1 MGSQV
6 ARAFFF
12 VEFELFGVFEQESR
26 AQVRTFGA
34 VQPADGFVADF
45 VRQRFIVFVRL
56 FAQVGQIFHH
66 GIVTRH
72 IFQLGDG
79 FVQFGVFVD
88 VVHRFVEHGLQFQKL
103 DVVFII
109 GKGLDRHHQ
118 IVDAVVNGGGF
129 FFESFS
135 KGGFVA
141 HSIFPFELC
150 TFRRPVRAK
159 AV

>member
-1 MGSQV
+1 MGSQM

-26 AQVRTFGA
+26 AQVRAFGA
-34 VQPADGFVADF
+34 VQPADGFVAGF

-72 IFQLGDG
+72 VFQFGNG

-88 VVHRFVEHGLQFQKL
+88 VVHCFVEHGLQFQKL
-103 DVVFII
+103 DVVLVADEGF
-109 GKGLDRHHQ
+109 DRHHQ
-118 IVDAVVNGGGF
+118 VVHAVVDGGGF
-129 FFESFS
+129 FFECFGKS
-135 KGGFVA
+135 
-141 HSIFPFELC
+141 
-150 TFRRPVRAK
+150 
-159 AV
+159 

>member
-1 MGSQV
+1 MGSQM

-26 AQVRTFGA
+26 AQVRAFGA
-34 VQPADGFVADF
+34 VQPADGFVASF
-45 VRQRFIVFVRL
+45 VRQRFIVCIRL

-72 IFQLGDG
+72 VFQFGDG

-103 DVVFII
+103 DVVFIV
-109 GKGLDRHHQ
+109 GKRLDRHHQ
-118 IVDAVVNGGGF
+118 IVHAVVGGGGLLF
-129 FFESFS
+129 QLFGKS
-135 KGGFVA
+135 
-141 HSIFPFELC
+141 
-150 TFRRPVRAK
+150 
-159 AV
+159 